1 MTRFRARV
9 GRHVVL
15 AALGGILAAG
25 CATGGP
31 PGPERTPLPEIPRVE
46 GEPSL
51 YVAYPDS
58 LQRIAVSDTNF
69 IFGTTG
75 TGAAELTV
83 NGRPV
88 EVEPNGAFLA
98 FLPVPPPSVGDTA
111 VYRLVARAG
120 GRVDTVEHRILLP
133 GIEAPREG
141 VWVDSSAANPA
152 ERWVR
157 PDETVALEARAAPGL
172 EAWVELSL
180 PGARPEGDTAAA
192 PDDTTEGP
200 EPRDA
205 DGRPDSVPGR
215 LALRETSP
223 GRYRVE
229 VGAGELTRRA
239 QAGTSAAGAEATA
252 EPSPERVGRDTAA
265 AADLGVG
272 EGDGEPSD
280 DVAPDTLGL
289 RFVVTDGRD
298 TATASGRIPLLLLD
312 PARPPLAVL
321 SEAPNPVHGE
331 AGTVVGR
338 PSAYGSYAWRLPPG
352 SSAPVDRRIGNRVR
366 LRLGPDLHAWV
377 TAEDVRIEGPLDLG
391 PTESVPTA
399 GVGSVEARR
408 YSDRARLR
416 IPVGRRLPAEVRAA
430 GPRTLE
436 LTVHGGLGGTERM
449 DYGPADELIRSLSW
463 EQLPGA
469 RWRLRVRLS
478 RRVWGWDLRW
488 EDVGEPPA
496 APAAEGSY
504 RPEPPDAPGTE
515 AGPWPDGPEAAVEA
529 AAATDD
535 EADDET
541 PATDL
546 PDPASRG
553 VLVLDVRRPPVPR
566 EDEPLRGLRVAVDP
580 GHPPVGAEGPTGLE
594 EAEAN
599 LAVAR
604 RLARQLREAGAE
616 PVLVRSGVGA
626 VGLYERRRRARAA
639 AAHVLVSIH
648 NNALPDGLRPHGREG
663 TSTYYYHDHARALAA
678 AIQRGMLATMG
689 LRDLGLHWGNLA
701 LPRESWMP
709 SVLTEGAFMMIPRHE
724 AALRTEA
731 FQAAYARGVVAG
743 LRRYLRE
750 VAGEVKPGRM

>member
-1 MTRFRARV
+1 M
-9 GRHVVL
+9 
-15 AALGGILAAG
+15 AAG
-25 CATGGP
+25 EDDP
-31 PGPERTPLPEIPRVE
+31 
-46 GEPSL
+46 
-51 YVAYPDS
+51 
-58 LQRIAVSDTNF
+58 
-69 IFGTTG
+69 
-75 TGAAELTV
+75 AA
-83 NGRPV
+83 
-88 EVEPNGAFLA
+88 
-98 FLPVPPPSVGDTA
+98 GD
-111 VYRLVARAG
+111 
-120 GRVDTVEHRILLP
+120 
-133 GIEAPREG
+133 
-141 VWVDSSAANPA
+141 
-152 ERWVR
+152 
-157 PDETVALEARAAPGL
+157 
-172 EAWVELSL
+172 
-180 PGARPEGDTAAA
+180 
-192 PDDTTEGP
+192 
-200 EPRDA
+200 
-205 DGRPDSVPGR
+205 DGRADAVPGR

-229 VGAGELTRRA
+229 VAAGELARRA
-239 QAGTSAAGAEATA
+239 KAGTPTAGATAGGADATA
-252 EPSPERVGRDTAA
+252 EPPPDAVGPDTAA
-265 AADLGVG
+265 ATDLGAR
-272 EGDGEPSD
+272 EGHGDPSD
-280 DVAPDTLGL
+280 ATVPDTLGL
-289 RFVVTDGRD
+289 RLVVTDGRD
-298 TATASGRIPLLLLD
+298 TISATGRMPLLLLD

-321 SEAPNPVHGE
+321 SEAPNPVHGQ

-352 SSAPVDRRIGNRVR
+352 SSAPVDRRLGNRVR
-366 LRLGPDLHAWV
+366 LRLGPDLRAWV
-377 TAEDVRIEGPLDLG
+377 TAEDVRIDGPVDLG
-391 PTESVPTA
+391 PAESVPTA

-408 YSDRARLR
+408 YTDRARLR
-416 IPVGRRLPAEVRAA
+416 VPVGRRLPAEVRTA

-449 DYGPADELIRSLSW
+449 DYGPADELINSLSW
-463 EQLPGA
+463 EQLPGS
-469 RWRLRVRLS
+469 RWRLRIRLS

-488 EDVGEPPA
+488 EDVGEPPT
-496 APAAEGSY
+496 APAADGSY

-515 AGPWPDGPEAAVEA
+515 AGPWPDGPDATPDGAGRDPETAVEA
-529 AAATDD
+529 ARGEAA
-535 EADDET
+535 AAA
-541 PATDL
+541 PRRSDL

-553 VLVLDVRRPPVPR
+553 VLVLDVRRPPAPR
-566 EDEPLRGLRVAVDP
+566 ENEPLRGLRVAVDP

-616 PVLVRSGVGA
+616 PVLVRSGDGA

-663 TSTYYYHDHARALAA
+663 TSTYYYHGHARPLAA

-743 LRRYLRE
+743 LRRFLRE
-750 VAGEVKPGRM
+750 VAGEVEPGRM

>member
-1 MTRFRARV
+1 MDVTRVR
-9 GRHVVL
+9 RHGVL
-15 AALGGILAAG
+15 AALAGIAAAG

-98 FLPVPPPSVGDTA
+98 FLPVPPPSAGDTA

-120 GRVDTVEHRILLP
+120 GRADTVEHRILLP
-133 GIEAPREG
+133 GIEEAREG
-141 VWVDSSAANPA
+141 VWVDSSAADPA

-157 PDETVALEARAAPGL
+157 PDETVALDVRAAPGL
-172 EAWVELSL
+172 EAWVEVSL
-180 PGARPEGDTAAA
+180 PGSRPGGEG
-192 PDDTTEGP
+192 
-200 EPRDA
+200 
-205 DGRPDSVPGR
+205 GRADSVPGR
-215 LALRETSP
+215 LTLRETSA
-223 GRYRVE
+223 GRYRIE
-229 VGAGELTRRA
+229 VAAGELKRTA
-239 QAGTSAAGAEATA
+239 EAGTAAAGA
-252 EPSPERVGRDTAA
+252 PSPTDTAMRDTAGA
-265 AADLGVG
+265 TDVG
-272 EGDGEPSD
+272 SGEARDDPSD
-280 DVAPDTLGL
+280 TVVPDTLGL

-298 TATASGRIPLLLLD
+298 TATAAGRMPLLVLHPSRL
-312 PARPPLAVL
+312 PLATL
-321 SEAPNPVHGE
+321 SEAPDPVHGE

-352 SSAPVDRRIGNRVR
+352 SAAPVDRRSGDRLR

-377 TAEDVRIEGPLDLG
+377 TAEDARIGGPAELG
-391 PTESVPTA
+391 PEESVPTA

-408 YSDRARLR
+408 YTDRARLR
-416 IPVGRRLPAEVRAA
+416 VPVGRRLPAEVRTT

-449 DYGPADELIRSLSW
+449 DYGPADALIRSLSW
-463 EQLPGA
+463 EQLPGP
-469 RWRLRVRLS
+469 RWRLRIRLS
-478 RRVWGWDLRW
+478 RDVWGWDLRW

-496 APAAEGSY
+496 APAVHGNG
-504 RPEPPDAPGTE
+504 PEPPDAPDTE
-515 AGPWPDGPEAAVEA
+515 AGPWPDTADPA
-529 AAATDD
+529 AAAAGDT
-535 EADDET
+535 ARR
-541 PATDL
+541 PAP
-546 PDPASRG
+546 PDPDSRG
-553 VLVLDVRRPPVPR
+553 VLVLDVRRPPAPR

-604 RLARQLREAGAE
+604 QLARQLREAGAE
-616 PVLVRSGVGA
+616 PVLVRSDPGA
-626 VGLYERRRRARAA
+626 VGLYERRRRARVA

-648 NNALPDGLRPHGREG
+648 NNALPDGLRPFGREG
-663 TSTYYYHDHARALAA
+663 TSTYYYHDHARPLAA

-709 SVLTEGAFMMIPRHE
+709 SILTEGAFMMIPSHE
-724 AALRTEA
+724 AALRTES

-743 LRRYLRE
+743 LRRHLRE
-750 VAGEVKPGRM
+750 VAGEVEPGRM

>member
-9 GRHVVL
+9 GRHGVL
-15 AALGGILAAG
+15 AALAGILAAG
-25 CATGGP
+25 CATGAP

-46 GEPSL
+46 GEPSV

-88 EVEPNGAFLA
+88 AVEPNGSFLA
-98 FLPVPPPSVGDTA
+98 FLPVPPPSAGDTA

-120 GRVDTVEHRILLP
+120 GRADTVEHRILLP

-141 VWVDSSAANPA
+141 VWVDSSAADPV

-180 PGARPEGDTAAA
+180 PADTAAGDTAAA
-192 PDDTTEGP
+192 
-200 EPRDA
+200 
-205 DGRPDSVPGR
+205 DSVAGR
-215 LALRETSP
+215 LALGETSP

-229 VGAGELTRRA
+229 APARELRRTAEAGAA
-239 QAGTSAAGAEATA
+239 AAGGPAAADTA
-252 EPSPERVGRDTAA
+252 ARDTAGA
-265 AADLGVG
+265 TGVG
-272 EGDGEPSD
+272 PDGPRDDPSD
-280 DVAPDTLGL
+280 AVAPDTLGL

-298 TATASGRIPLLLLD
+298 TATVSGRMPLLLLD

-352 SSAPVDRRIGNRVR
+352 SSAPVDRRAGDRLR
-366 LRLGPDLHAWV
+366 LRLGPELHAWV
-377 TAEDVRIEGPLDLG
+377 TAEDTWIGGPVELG
-391 PTESVPTA
+391 PAEAVPTA
-399 GVGSVEARR
+399 GVGSVEARG

-504 RPEPPDAPGTE
+504 RSEPPDAPGTE
-515 AGPWPDGPEAAVEA
+515 AGPWPDGPETAPDGAGRDPETAVEA

-535 EADDET
+535 RADDET

-553 VLVLDVRRPPVPR
+553 VLVLDVRRPPVPP

-626 VGLYERRRRARAA
+626 VGLYERRRRARTA
-639 AAHVLVSIH
+639 AAHVLISIH

-663 TSTYYYHDHARALAA
+663 TSTYYYHDHARPLAA

-709 SVLTEGAFMMIPRHE
+709 SVLAEGAFMMIPRHE

-750 VAGEVKPGRM
+750 VAGEGEPGRM